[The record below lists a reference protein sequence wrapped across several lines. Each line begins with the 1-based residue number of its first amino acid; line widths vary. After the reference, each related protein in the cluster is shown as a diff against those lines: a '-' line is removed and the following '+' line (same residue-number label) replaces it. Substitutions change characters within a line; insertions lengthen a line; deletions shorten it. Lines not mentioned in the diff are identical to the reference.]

1 VRTPLSE
8 AGRGAYVAD
17 LHETGSGIFLVLG
30 MDRLRG
36 DLPVGQRPAI
46 ASPLMLDPVTLFV
59 FDAGCL

>member
-1 VRTPLSE
+1 
-8 AGRGAYVAD
+8 
-17 LHETGSGIFLVLG
+17 LVLG

>member
-1 VRTPLSE
+1 
-8 AGRGAYVAD
+8 

-46 ASPLMLDPVTLFV
+46 ASPLMLDPVTLLSLMRVV
-59 FDAGCL
+59 FDAACLRDVLL